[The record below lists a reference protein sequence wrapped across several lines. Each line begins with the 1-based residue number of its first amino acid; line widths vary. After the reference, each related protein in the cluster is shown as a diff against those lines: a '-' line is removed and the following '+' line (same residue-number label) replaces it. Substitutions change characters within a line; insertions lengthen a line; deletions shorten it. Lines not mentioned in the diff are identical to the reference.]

1 MPGKYTPQ
9 MQETMTRLGSK
20 LPFEQ
25 AVEEVWYN
33 QRTQVKEG
41 TLRQMTYRHGEAAE
55 ALERAEVERMEQEGI
70 RSEVKP
76 KQLVIS
82 ADGAFICLTT
92 GEWREVK
99 SLTVGEF
106 ERQWNQKKGLI
117 EVKTRDISYFSR
129 SYRVR
134 EFERYALA
142 ELARRGIDKARIVVT
157 VNDGAEWIQSF
168 VDYHTPKAVRILDF
182 SHALGYVADAGKAVF
197 GEETAEFQRWFR
209 RMANQFKHKPPQG
222 TLADLQLLQN
232 KVASEEQTAKI
243 DQALFYLTQRLDLI
257 DYPHF
262 LTKGYPI
269 GSGSVE
275 SGHKVVVHSRLKQA
289 GMRWAEPH
297 VDPMLALRNLVCNGR
312 WSAGW
317 NQIVAFHWSQ
327 HRQKLRSQA
336 ARQRPVVP
344 PVTLASVKVAPVVDT
359 QIPASSAPP
368 KFKQPHR
375 PAPDHPWRQELW
387 PTQESW
393 RWN

>member
-1 MPGKYTPQ
+1 M
-9 MQETMTRLGSK
+9 
-20 LPFEQ
+20 PFEQ
-25 AVEEVWYN
+25 AVEEVWFN

-41 TLRQMTYRHGEAAE
+41 TLRQMTYRHGKAAE
-55 ALERAEVERMEQEGI
+55 ALERAEVERLEQEGI
-70 RSEVKP
+70 KSEVDP

-82 ADGAFICLTT
+82 ADGAYISLTT

-106 ERQWNQKKGLI
+106 ERQWNQKKGVL

-142 ELARRGIDKARIVVT
+142 ELARRGVDKASILVT

-168 VDYHTPKAVRILDF
+168 VDYHAPKATRILDF
-182 SHALGYVADAGKAVF
+182 SHALGYVAKVGKAVF
-197 GEETAEFQRWFR
+197 GEETPAFQRWYQ
-209 RMANQFKHKPPQG
+209 RMAHQFKHQPPQR

-232 KVASEEQTAKI
+232 KAASEEQTDVI
-243 DQALFYLTQRLDLI
+243 DQALFYLTQRLELI

-262 LTKGYPI
+262 LTKGLPI

-297 VDPMLALRNLVCNGR
+297 VDPLLALRNLVCNGR
-312 WSAGW
+312 WSDGW

-344 PVTLASVKVAPVVDT
+344 PVTLASVTIAPVTDT
-359 QIPASSAPP
+359 PKPASSSPS
-368 KFKQPHR
+368 KLNQPHR
-375 PAPDHPWRQELW
+375 PAPDHPWRQGLW
-387 PTQESW
+387 PSQESW